1 MTNEINELKSRLC
14 QVEEEICEAEK
25 RIPAHSVK
33 PPVMED
39 IFALEDEK
47 EILLKRLAQLNEK

>member
-1 MTNEINELKSRLC
+1 MSDEIELLKLRLC
-14 QVEEEICEAEK
+14 ALEEEIKETEK

-39 IFALEDEK
+39 LFHLEDEK
-47 EILLKRLAQLNEK
+47 ALLIQKIKALE